1 MLQNIEL
8 AINSNFL
15 KNHDEFEN
23 IKIISKKGF
32 KNVFLWWGDEDNN
45 SKKVKLCKKL
55 GLNVIFAHLEFKNV
69 NCLWTTGIEGD
80 QLVENY
86 KKQFKLL
93 QKCNIPIAIT
103 HAQRT
108 PNPPQ
113 ISVIGL
119 KRFKELVF
127 WAEKYNVILAIENSW
142 RLDYIDYLFENIS
155 SPNFKICYDSGH
167 DHSFTHDKFD
177 FNKYKNKIVAIHL
190 HDNNGEQDQ
199 HRLPFDG
206 NINWKSVIKKIQ
218 FSGYDGPVT
227 LELTFKEEFYKE
239 KSIEEFIELSFE
251 RGILLAEM
259 FKKYYK
265 NSNRSSEN
273 EKNFDKKQTREIV
286 DVIKNFNKNNKPK
299 GIVVAG
305 FGAIGKTWLGEHYPN
320 IIDMESGFYAHI
332 NEGFEQIDV
341 EERKGTNYRPANPDW
356 PENYFKAIVEA
367 RKHYDVVLTSMHWD
381 LLKFYED
388 NNIPYYL
395 AFPEQGSEQV
405 LANRCYARG
414 NNQAFTEKMIKNVK
428 IWNEKL
434 KEYHPIKILTISK
447 KEYLEEVL
455 KKENII

>member
-1 MLQNIEL
+1 MKQIYEGGRMLQDFEL

-15 KNHDEFEN
+15 KKHDELEN

-32 KNVFLWWGDEDNN
+32 KNIFLWWGDEDDNT
-45 SKKVKLCKKL
+45 KKVKLCKKL
-55 GLNVIFAHLEFKNV
+55 GLNIVFAHLEYKNV
-69 NCLWTTGIEGD
+69 NNLWTTGIEGD

-93 QKCNIPIAIT
+93 QKCNIPIAVT
-103 HAQRT
+103 RAQRT
-108 PNPPQ
+108 PNPPP
-113 ISVIGL
+113 ISAVGL

-155 SPNFKICYDSGH
+155 SPNFKICYDSCH
-167 DHSFTHDKFD
+167 DHAFTHAKFD

-206 NINWKSVIKKIQ
+206 NIDWKSVIKKIQ
-218 FSGYDGPVT
+218 LSGYDGTVT
-227 LELTFKEEFYKE
+227 LELTFKEEFYKG

-251 RGILLAEM
+251 RGALLAEM
-259 FKKYYK
+259 FKE
-265 NSNRSSEN
+265 NS
-273 EKNFDKKQTREIV
+273 
-286 DVIKNFNKNNKPK
+286 KNNKPK

-332 NEGFEQIDV
+332 NKGFEQIDV
-341 EERKGTNYRPANPDW
+341 EKRKGTTYRPANPQW

-414 NNQAFTEKMIKNVK
+414 NNQNFTEKMIKNVK

-434 KEYHPIKILTISK
+434 KEYHPIKILLISK
-447 KEYLEEVL
+447 DEYLENVL
-455 KKENII
+455 KKEGIC